1 MNGGR
6 HYGLFIC
13 WRVIIFLESE
23 CWGKQVLGKYFLI
36 FDSIIKNKLE
46 NIFQCLVMSCK
57 ISWKIT
63 Y

>member
-1 MNGGR
+1 MM
-6 HYGLFIC
+6 
-13 WRVIIFLESE
+13 
-23 CWGKQVLGKYFLI
+23 

-46 NIFQCLVMSCK
+46 NIFQYLIMLWK